1 MIVID
6 IPVLVHTQMEKK
18 DDSDPLSHRPK
29 NKTLDVKKKR

>member
-18 DDSDPLSHRPK
+18 MILILYLIVQK
-29 NKTLDVKKKR
+29 IKL